1 MRIELATLTLS
12 ALVLASCSAPA
23 PAAAPAEA
31 FNPEDPAVT
40 ATLDSMAALARDAA
54 NAADADR
61 ALAALNVG
69 EDFTFMSG
77 RLILTGK
84 ERILAAFR
92 ETYAQVHRQAYAP
105 IGQKVQLIAPDIA
118 IYSALGRGSFQD
130 KDGNVSDP
138 VHIGSSVVFVRRDG
152 VWRAV
157 HLHQSIQP

>member
-12 ALVLASCSAPA
+12 VLVLASCSAPA

-40 ATLDSMAALARDAA
+40 ATLDSMVALARDGA

-61 ALAALNVG
+61 ALAALNAV

-77 RLILTGK
+77 KLILTGK
-84 ERILAAFR
+84 EHILGAFR
-92 ETYAQVHRQAYAP
+92 DTYAQVHRQAYAP
-105 IGQKVQLIAPDIA
+105 IGHKVQLIAPDVA

-138 VHIGSSVVFVRRDG
+138 VHIGASMVFMRRDG

-157 HLHQSIQP
+157 HLHQTVQP